1 MYILSVDDSKTMR
14 HIIGATV
21 ELLGYGFLEA
31 EDGVDGL
38 RVVEAHCSEIALIL
52 LDWNMPEMDGF
63 TFLQKIKA
71 DERFRHLP
79 VIMVTTEDERFR
91 IIEAIKAGAK
101 QYVVKPFTQEALVGK
116 ICECLGIGI

>member
-38 RVVEAHCSEIALIL
+38 RVVEAHSSEIALIL